1 MTELTFQ
8 KNWVKCQQRIRT
20 LELQVIQF
28 LFSRNCKLFIDQL
41 KMHTRLQSKCDRW
54 QIVSSHGPT
63 FRERLSQPLVRQSK
77 GELEAGEGIEQV
89 MNFLDTYRWNTHLV
103 FFKINNFKV

>member
-1 MTELTFQ
+1 
-8 KNWVKCQQRIRT
+8 
-20 LELQVIQF
+20 
-28 LFSRNCKLFIDQL
+28 
-41 KMHTRLQSKCDRW
+41 MHTRLQSKCDRW

-89 MNFLDTYRWNTHLV
+89 MNFLDTYRWNSQLV
-103 FFKINNFKV
+103 FFKINI